1 MPNRPTG
8 PDLVEETLPVVCLIT
23 ADEDFQGEIES
34 ELAPWYRVCRRND
47 YIDTALWVREQK
59 AQAVLVDIDTQGEEA
74 HAGVRVLRELRILER
89 GLVLI
94 SLSRSRARGV
104 EKQATEA
111 GSDAHFHSPVDLSE
125 LRLVLKTTLETR
137 TEEMERARMQQQVLE
152 RSKFQDLVG
161 ASDAMRRVYD
171 AISQVADSRIN
182 VIVRGE
188 SGTGKELVARAIV
201 ALSSRRNKPFIS
213 LNCAALPEN
222 LIESELFGHERGAFT
237 GASEAKPGQIE
248 LADGGTLFLDEIATL
263 TLPLQTKLLRV
274 LEDRQVQR
282 LGGRQAR
289 KIDFRLICA
298 THEPLEEMA
307 RNGKFREDL
316 YYRIHV
322 VPIQLPPLRERG
334 GDVALLA
341 DYFLRV
347 HLTANGLE
355 QKRLTPDAL
364 AALEEHSWPG
374 NVRELEN
381 LIQRLVIMVPGPTI
395 GLEHLP
401 QQLLAQSV
409 TAHEAILLPEGGVR
423 FDDEIRE
430 LEVALLEAALRRSDG
445 SKAAAARLLHLDSQR
460 MKYLCR
466 KYSL

>member
-1 MPNRPTG
+1 MPNRPAG
-8 PDLVEETLPVVCLIT
+8 PDLAETSLPAVCLIT

-34 ELAPWYRVCRRND
+34 ELAPWYRMCRRNH
-47 YIDTALWVREQK
+47 YADTALWVREQR

-104 EKQATEA
+104 EKQAMEA

-125 LRLVLKTTLETR
+125 LRLVLKTTLEAR
-137 TEEMERARMQQQVLE
+137 IEEMERARMQQQVLE

-161 ASDAMRRVYD
+161 ASEAMRRVYD

-237 GASEAKPGQIE
+237 GAGEAKPGQVE

>member
-1 MPNRPTG
+1 MPTLRSSG
-8 PDLVEETLPVVCLIT
+8 LDEESLPVVCLLT
-23 ADEDFQGEIES
+23 ADEDFGAEIEP
-34 ELAPWYRVCRRND
+34 ELAPWYQVAHKNHYKD
-47 YIDTALWVREQK
+47 AAIWVREQR
-59 AQAVLVDIDTQGEEA
+59 AQAVLVDIDTQGDEA
-74 HAGVRVLRELRILER
+74 HAGTHVLHELRVLER
-89 GLVLI
+89 DLVLI

-104 EKQATEA
+104 EKQAMEA
-111 GSDAHFHSPVDLSE
+111 GSDAHFHSPIDLSE
-125 LRLVLKTTLETR
+125 LRLVLKTTLENR
-137 TEEMERARMQQQVLE
+137 IEEAERARMQQQVLE

-161 ASDAMRRVYD
+161 ASEAMRRVYD
-171 AISQVADSRIN
+171 GISQVADSRIN

-237 GASEAKPGQIE
+237 GANEAKPGQIE
-248 LADGGTLFLDEIATL
+248 LADTGTLFLDEIATL

-282 LGGRQAR
+282 LGGRQGK

-298 THEPLEEMA
+298 TNEPLEEMA
-307 RNGKFREDL
+307 KSGKFREDL

-322 VPIQLPPLRERG
+322 VPIQLPPLRERT
-334 GDVALLA
+334 GDIALLA
-341 DYFLRV
+341 DYFLRI

-364 AALEEHSWPG
+364 AALEEHAWPG

-381 LIQRLVIMVPGPTI
+381 LIQRLVIMVRGPTI
-395 GLEHLP
+395 DLKHLP

-409 TAHEAILLPEGGVR
+409 TAHEAILMPPEGVR

>member
-1 MPNRPTG
+1 
-8 PDLVEETLPVVCLIT
+8 
-23 ADEDFQGEIES
+23 
-34 ELAPWYRVCRRND
+34 
-47 YIDTALWVREQK
+47 
-59 AQAVLVDIDTQGEEA
+59 
-74 HAGVRVLRELRILER
+74 
-89 GLVLI
+89 
-94 SLSRSRARGV
+94 
-104 EKQATEA
+104 
-111 GSDAHFHSPVDLSE
+111 
-125 LRLVLKTTLETR
+125 
-137 TEEMERARMQQQVLE
+137 MQQQVLE

-161 ASDAMRRVYD
+161 ASEPMRRVYD
-171 AISQVADSRIN
+171 AISQVANSRIN

-188 SGTGKELVARAIV
+188 SGTGKELVARAVV
-201 ALSSRRNKPFIS
+201 ALSSRKNKPFIS

-237 GASEAKPGQIE
+237 GANETKPGQIE

-298 THEPLEEMA
+298 TNEPLEEMA
-307 RNGKFREDL
+307 KTGKFREDL

-322 VPIQLPPLRERG
+322 VPIHLPPLRERT
-334 GDVALLA
+334 GDIALLT
-341 DYFLRV
+341 DYFLRI
-347 HLTANGLE
+347 HLLANNLE
-355 QKRLTPDAL
+355 QKHLSPDAL
-364 AALEEHSWPG
+364 AALEGHSWPG

-381 LIQRLVIMVPGPTI
+381 LIQRLVITVRGDTI

-401 QQLLAQSV
+401 QQLLAQSRA
-409 TAHEAILLPEGGVR
+409 AHEAILLPAAGVR
-423 FDDEIRE
+423 FDDEIRD
-430 LEVALLEAALRRSDG
+430 LEVALLEAALRRCDG
-445 SKAAAARLLHLDSQR
+445 SKAAAARLLHLDAQR

>member
-1 MPNRPTG
+1 MSWPT
-8 PDLVEETLPVVCLIT
+8 
-23 ADEDFQGEIES
+23 
-34 ELAPWYRVCRRND
+34 
-47 YIDTALWVREQK
+47 
-59 AQAVLVDIDTQGEEA
+59 
-74 HAGVRVLRELRILER
+74 
-89 GLVLI
+89 
-94 SLSRSRARGV
+94 
-104 EKQATEA
+104 
-111 GSDAHFHSPVDLSE
+111 
-125 LRLVLKTTLETR
+125 
-137 TEEMERARMQQQVLE
+137 
-152 RSKFQDLVG
+152 
-161 ASDAMRRVYD
+161 
-171 AISQVADSRIN
+171 
-182 VIVRGE
+182 
-188 SGTGKELVARAIV
+188 
-201 ALSSRRNKPFIS
+201 
-213 LNCAALPEN
+213 
-222 LIESELFGHERGAFT
+222 
-237 GASEAKPGQIE
+237 
-248 LADGGTLFLDEIATL
+248 GGTLFLDEIATL

-282 LGGRQAR
+282 LGGRQSR

-298 THEPLEEMA
+298 TNEPLEEMA

-334 GDVALLA
+334 GDIALLA

-347 HLTANGLE
+347 HLLANGLE

>member
-8 PDLVEETLPVVCLIT
+8 PDLAETPLPAVCLIT

-34 ELAPWYRVCRRND
+34 ELAPWYRVWRRNH
-47 YIDTALWVREQK
+47 YLDTALWVREQR

-104 EKQATEA
+104 EKQAMEA

-125 LRLVLKTTLETR
+125 LRMVLKTTLEAR
-137 TEEMERARMQQQVLE
+137 IEEMERARMQQQVLE

-161 ASDAMRRVYD
+161 ASEAMRRVYD

-222 LIESELFGHERGAFT
+222 LIESELFGHEKGAFT
-237 GASEAKPGQIE
+237 GASEAKPGQVE

-322 VPIQLPPLRERG
+322 VPIQLPALRERG
-334 GDVALLA
+334 GDIALLA

-409 TAHEAILLPEGGVR
+409 TAHEAILLPPGGVR

-430 LEVALLEAALRRSDG
+430 LEVALLEAALRRSEG

>member
-47 YIDTALWVREQK
+47 YVDTALWVREQR
-59 AQAVLVDIDTQGEEA
+59 ALAVLVDIDTQGEEA

>member
-1 MPNRPTG
+1 MPSPHRSTG
-8 PDLVEETLPVVCLIT
+8 FADETLPAICLIT
-23 ADEDFQGEIES
+23 ADEEFQSEIEA
-34 ELAPWYRVCRRND
+34 ELAPWYRVRHRNH
-47 YIDTALWVREQK
+47 YGDTAIWVREQR

-89 GLVLI
+89 DLVLI
-94 SLSRSRARGV
+94 SLSRSRARAV

-111 GSDAHFHSPVDLSE
+111 GSDAHFHSPIDPSE
-125 LRLVLKTTLETR
+125 LRLVLKTTLEER
-137 TEEMERARMQQQVLE
+137 IEGMERARMQQQVLE

-161 ASDAMRRVYD
+161 ASEAMRRVYD

-201 ALSSRRNKPFIS
+201 ALSSRRSKPFIS

-237 GASEAKPGQIE
+237 GANEAKPGQIE

-263 TLPLQTKLLRV
+263 TMPLQTKLLRV

-282 LGGRQAR
+282 LGGRQGR

-298 THEPLEEMA
+298 TNEPLEEMA
-307 RNGKFREDL
+307 RTGKFREDL

-322 VPIQLPPLRERG
+322 VPIQLPPLRERT
-334 GDVALLA
+334 GDIALLA

-347 HLTANGLE
+347 HLLANGLE

-395 GLEHLP
+395 DLQHLP

-409 TAHEAILLPEGGVR
+409 TAHEAILLPQGGVR

-430 LEVALLEAALRRSDG
+430 LEVALLEAALRRSSG

>member
-34 ELAPWYRVCRRND
+34 ELSPWYRVRRRND
-47 YIDTALWVREQK
+47 YVDTALWVREQK

-111 GSDAHFHSPVDLSE
+111 GGDAHFHSPVDLSE

-161 ASDAMRRVYD
+161 ASEAMRRVYD
-171 AISQVADSRIN
+171 AISQVAESRIN

-237 GASEAKPGQIE
+237 GASEAKPGHIE

-298 THEPLEEMA
+298 TNEPLEEMA
-307 RNGKFREDL
+307 RKGKFREDL

-322 VPIQLPPLRERG
+322 VPIQLPPLRERV
-334 GDVALLA
+334 GDVALLT

-381 LIQRLVIMVPGPTI
+381 LIQRLVIMVSGPTI

-409 TAHEAILLPEGGVR
+409 TAHEAILLPPEGVR